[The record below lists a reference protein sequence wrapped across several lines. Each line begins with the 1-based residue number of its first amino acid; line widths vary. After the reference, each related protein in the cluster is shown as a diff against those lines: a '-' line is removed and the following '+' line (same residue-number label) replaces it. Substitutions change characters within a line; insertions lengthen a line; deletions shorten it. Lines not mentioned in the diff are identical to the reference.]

1 MRKTNQQSRSVYFH
15 LLISFR
21 SPSVGYVGPYLTT
34 ERAMPER
41 KVSNNVEAIVDLYE
55 KNNKEE
61 ENNSMKNLPKS
72 TKDEKG
78 SSIRKKKKNK
88 KKKDDNSTKEEG
100 LEEIRLVKVIYLS
113 IAKRRKML

>member
-1 MRKTNQQSRSVYFH
+1 
-15 LLISFR
+15 
-21 SPSVGYVGPYLTT
+21 
-34 ERAMPER
+34 MPER

-55 KNNKEE
+55 KNNNMET
-61 ENNSMKNLPKS
+61 NNSMKNLPKS

-113 IAKRRKML
+113 IIKRSQILYFRLLMHIHIYEY

>member
-1 MRKTNQQSRSVYFH
+1 
-15 LLISFR
+15 
-21 SPSVGYVGPYLTT
+21 
-34 ERAMPER
+34 MPER

-113 IAKRRKML
+113 IIKRSKIPSTDAYTYIYMNIDM

>member
-1 MRKTNQQSRSVYFH
+1 MCFH

-61 ENNSMKNLPKS
+61 ENDSMKNLPKS

-113 IAKRRKML
+113 IIKRSKRL

>member
-1 MRKTNQQSRSVYFH
+1 
-15 LLISFR
+15 
-21 SPSVGYVGPYLTT
+21 
-34 ERAMPER
+34 MPER

-113 IAKRRKML
+113 IIKRSQILLFRLLMRIHIYEY

>member
-1 MRKTNQQSRSVYFH
+1 
-15 LLISFR
+15 
-21 SPSVGYVGPYLTT
+21 
-34 ERAMPER
+34 MPER

-72 TKDEKG
+72 TKDEKS

-113 IAKRRKML
+113 NIKRSKMLYFRLLMRIHIYEY